1 MLSHYLEIVMEYL
14 HESITKVHPP
24 FEFLTN
30 LYGVQNPFNRDWS
43 EGNEAPSLVSEI
55 STMSI
60 LISIMKD
67 NTAQK
72 IKFSIKDFFSKCDQ
86 IRSFKRNASNLFLLN

>member
-1 MLSHYLEIVMEYL
+1 MEYL

-30 LYGVQNPFNRDWS
+30 LYGVQNPFNRNWS
-43 EGNEAPSLVSEI
+43 EGNEVPSLVSEI

-72 IKFSIKDFFSKCDQ
+72 MKFSIKDFFSKCDQ
-86 IRSFKRNASNLFLLN
+86 IRSAQRNL